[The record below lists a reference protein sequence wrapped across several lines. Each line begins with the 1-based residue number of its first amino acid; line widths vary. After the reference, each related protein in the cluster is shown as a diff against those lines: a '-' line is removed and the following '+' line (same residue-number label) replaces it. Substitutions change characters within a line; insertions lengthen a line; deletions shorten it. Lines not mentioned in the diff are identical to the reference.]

1 LIICRRST
9 GIVNPVKGKM
19 GPSVHNDAGWNG
31 SREKKQEREN
41 RMFGNNYTLF
51 TFMGFRVRANVSWLF
66 LALLVMWSLA
76 AGFFPAV
83 YPGLPTGTYWAMG
96 LAGMTGLF
104 FSLLFHEFSHSLE
117 ARRRGMK
124 ISGITLFLF
133 GGVAEMQAEPPD
145 PKSEFWI
152 AIVGP
157 ASSVL
162 LAGIFYAIAVAMET
176 QGLPAHIF
184 GVAWYLAFIN
194 VILAAFNMVPG
205 YPLDGGRILRAA
217 LWGWKGDIRWATRWA
232 SGVGQAFGL
241 VLVGLGILAVLAGN
255 IVGGMW
261 WFLIGLFVRGAASA
275 AYQQLLVQQAF
286 QGENVRRFMAQEP
299 VTVPP
304 ETSIHEFIEN
314 YLYKYDYDVFP
325 ITRDERLVGCA
336 SLRQAKTVP
345 RERWNEVRVGDICEA
360 CGDAN
365 TVDAT
370 TDASDALTKMQ
381 QNHNGRLM
389 VTERNRL
396 VGVLTLKDLLRYL
409 QMRTELEGT

>member
-1 LIICRRST
+1 
-9 GIVNPVKGKM
+9 
-19 GPSVHNDAGWNG
+19 
-31 SREKKQEREN
+31 
-41 RMFGNNYTLF
+41 MFGNNYTLF

-66 LALLVMWSLA
+66 LALLVTWSLA
-76 AGFFPAV
+76 AGFFPAT
-83 YPGLPTGTYWAMG
+83 YPDLRTGVYWAMG
-96 LAGMTGLF
+96 LVGMIGLF
-104 FSLLFHEFSHSLE
+104 FSLLFHEFSHSLV
-117 ARRRGMK
+117 ARRRGME

-162 LAGIFYAIAVAMET
+162 LAGIFFVMAMVMEA
-176 QGLPAHIF
+176 QGLPSHIF
-184 GVAWYLAFIN
+184 GVASYLAFIN
-194 VILAAFNMVPG
+194 IVLAVFNMVPG
-205 YPLDGGRILRAA
+205 YPLDGGRILRSA

-232 SGVGQAFGL
+232 SGAGQAFGL

-255 IVGGMW
+255 FVGGMW

-275 AYQQLLVQQAF
+275 AYQQLLVQQAL
-286 QGENVRRFMAQEP
+286 QGEKVRRFMAKEP

-304 ETSIHEFIEN
+304 ETSVHDFIEN

-325 ITRDERLVGCA
+325 ITGNGKLVGCA

-345 RERWNEVRVGDICEA
+345 RESWNDVRVGDICEE
-360 CGDAN
+360 CGDTN
-365 TVDAT
+365 TVDAAA
-370 TDASDALTKMQ
+370 DASDALAKMQ
-381 QNHNGRLM
+381 KSHNGRLM
-389 VTERNRL
+389 VTERNTL

-409 QMRTELEGT
+409 QMRTELEGA

>member
-1 LIICRRST
+1 
-9 GIVNPVKGKM
+9 
-19 GPSVHNDAGWNG
+19 
-31 SREKKQEREN
+31 
-41 RMFGNNYTLF
+41 MFGNNYTLF

-66 LALLVMWSLA
+66 LALLVTWSLA
-76 AGFFPAV
+76 SGFFPAA
-83 YPGLPTGTYWAMG
+83 YPDLRTGVYWAMG
-96 LAGMTGLF
+96 LTGMIGLF
-104 FSLLFHEFSHSLE
+104 FSLLFHEFSHSLV
-117 ARRRGMK
+117 ARRRGME

-162 LAGIFYAIAVAMET
+162 LAGIFFVTAMAMEA
-176 QGLPAHIF
+176 QGLPSHIF
-184 GVAWYLAFIN
+184 GVASYLGFIN
-194 VILAAFNMVPG
+194 IVLAAFNMVPG

-255 IVGGMW
+255 FVGGMW

-275 AYQQLLVQQAF
+275 AYQQLLVQQAL
-286 QGENVRRFMAQEP
+286 QGEKVRRFMAKEP

-304 ETSIHEFIEN
+304 ETSVHDFIEN

-325 ITRDERLVGCA
+325 ITGNGKLVGCA

-345 RERWNEVRVGDICEA
+345 RESWNDVRVGDICEA
-360 CGDAN
+360 CGDTN
-365 TVDAT
+365 TVDAAA
-370 TDASDALTKMQ
+370 DASDALAKMQ
-381 QNHNGRLM
+381 KSQNGRLM
-389 VTERNRL
+389 VTERNIL

-409 QMRTELEGT
+409 QMRTELEGA